1 MTLLKLTQVSLAY
14 GATPL
19 LEEVSWQIARGERV
33 CIIGRNGTGK
43 SSMMHLV
50 KGSRLADTGEI
61 WRAPGL
67 KIGELPQELPVADD
81 KTIFE
86 VVAEGLD
93 GVGALLAEFN
103 HISQNIQTDEDLN
116 KMMHVQQELEARDG
130 WRLQQLVD
138 STLSRLQLPADKKM
152 NELSGG
158 WRRRVLLAQAL
169 VAEPDLLLLDEP
181 TNHLDIGAIA
191 WLEDALLN
199 FQGAVLFITHDRAF
213 LQNLATRI
221 LELDRGHLID
231 WNGDY
236 ASFLEHKEQQLAA
249 EETANALFDKK
260 LAQEEVWI
268 RQGIKARRTRNEGR
282 VRELKAL
289 RVERSQRRERQGAAN
304 INIGAAEKSGKQVIV
319 VNKVSFAH
327 QGGREL
333 IKDFSMVLQR
343 GDRIGLLGANGSG
356 KTTLLKL
363 LLGDLQPT
371 KGTIEVGTKLEVA
384 YFDQLRHQLDP
395 EKTVIENVG
404 EGSDTIMINGQS
416 KHVLSYLGDFLF
428 SPQRARTPVK
438 ALSGGERARLLLAKL
453 FTRPANLLVL
463 DEPTND
469 LDVETLELLE
479 EVLMEFKGTVL
490 IVSHDRAFLDNVVTS
505 TLVFD
510 GSGKVREYV
519 GGFDDWLRQG
529 GSIRL
534 LGASDESE
542 MKEPVANSLGNSDLA
557 HTTTQKNVQSLQ
569 EQENDGIV
577 PKKKLS
583 YKLQRE
589 LDAIPAQIDDLET
602 ELAALHEQVSQA
614 DFYLQATE
622 HTEAVLAKVNTV
634 QEQLDVLIERW
645 AELDS

>member
-304 INIGAAEKSGKQVIV
+304 ISIGAAEKSGKQVIV

-542 MKEPVANSLGNSDLA
+542 MREPVANSLGNSDLA
-557 HTTTQKNVQSLQ
+557 HTTTQKNEQSLQ
-569 EQENDGIV
+569 KPEDDGIV

-614 DFYLQATE
+614 DFYLQTTE

>member
-1 MTLLKLTQVSLAY
+1 MQILHAVQRESVQYVADFRRTTMTLLKLTQVSLAY

-289 RVERSQRRERQGAAN
+289 RVESSQRRERQGKAS
-304 INIGAAEKSGKQVIV
+304 IQLGAAEKSGKQVIV

-510 GSGKVREYV
+510 GTARVREYV
-519 GGFDDWLRQG
+519 GGFEDWLCQG
-529 GSIRL
+529 GCISV
-534 LGASDESE
+534 LGVTEDLEAPKATASESE
-542 MKEPVANSLGNSDLA
+542 QVEQQSSEQSKPAAQTQDNEP
-557 HTTTQKNVQSLQ
+557 
-569 EQENDGIV
+569 
-577 PKKKLS
+577 PRKLS
-583 YKLQRE
+583 YNLQRE
-589 LDAIPAQIDDLET
+589 LDAIPGQIEALET
-602 ELAALHEQVSQA
+602 
-614 DFYLQATE
+614 
-622 HTEAVLAKVNTV
+622 
-634 QEQLDVLIERW
+634 
-645 AELDS
+645 

>member
-50 KGSRLADTGEI
+50 KGSRLADSGEI

-67 KIGELPQELPVADD
+67 KIGELPQELPAADD

-103 HISQNIQTDEDLN
+103 HISQNIQSDEDLQ

-152 NELSGG
+152 NQLSGG

-236 ASFLEHKEQQLAA
+236 ASFLVHKEQQLAA

-289 RVERSQRRERQGAAN
+289 RMERSQRRERQGTAN
-304 INIGAAEKSGKQVIV
+304 ITIGTAEKSGKQVIV

-327 QGGREL
+327 PGGREL

-363 LLGDLQPT
+363 LLGDLQPS
-371 KGTIEVGTKLEVA
+371 KGTIEVGTKLEIA

-510 GSGKVREYV
+510 GSGTVREYV
-519 GGFDDWLRQG
+519 GGFEDWLRQG

-534 LGASDESE
+534 LGAEDE
-542 MKEPVANSLGNSDLA
+542 KEVKSAAADTPVKGDLE
-557 HTTTQKNVQSLQ
+557 HTIMQKNEQSLQ
-569 EQENDGIV
+569 SSGDDGIV

-589 LDAIPAQIDDLET
+589 LDAIPAQIDSLET

-614 DFYLQATE
+614 DFYLQPAQQTE
-622 HTEAVLAKVNTV
+622 SVLAKINAV
-634 QEQLDVLIERW
+634 QAQLDALIERW
-645 AELDS
+645 TELDS

>member
-50 KGSRLADTGEI
+50 KGSRLADSGEI

-67 KIGELPQELPVADD
+67 KIGELPQELPAADD

-103 HISQNIQTDEDLN
+103 HISQNIHSDEDLQ

-152 NELSGG
+152 NQLSGG

-236 ASFLEHKEQQLAA
+236 ASFLVHKEQQLAA

-289 RVERSQRRERQGAAN
+289 RMERSQRRERQGTAN
-304 INIGAAEKSGKQVIV
+304 ITIGTAEKSGKQVIV

-327 QGGREL
+327 PGGREL

-363 LLGDLQPT
+363 LLGNLQPS

-510 GSGKVREYV
+510 GSGTVREYV
-519 GGFDDWLRQG
+519 GGFEDWLRQG

-534 LGASDESE
+534 LGAEDD
-542 MKEPVANSLGNSDLA
+542 KEVKSAAADTPVKGELE
-557 HTTTQKNVQSLQ
+557 HTTMQKNEQSLQ
-569 EQENDGIV
+569 NSGDDGIV

-589 LDAIPAQIDDLET
+589 LDAIPAQIDSLET

-614 DFYLQATE
+614 DFYSQPAQQTE
-622 HTEAVLAKVNTV
+622 SVLAKINAV
-634 QEQLDVLIERW
+634 QAQLDALIERW
-645 AELDS
+645 TELDS